1 MGFPGASQ
9 VYRPLPGI
17 PEGLDSPLA
26 FLLVATALNA
36 GLAGRPGMQ
45 LSWWVGL
52 HLGNGAQSRARP
64 VTQEPPSGLCPA
76 QSFPG
81 TSALLSFGRESVSE
95 REGLGV
101 LGCWGLRF
109 QLCCKSRGCS
119 VVGNGE
125 GHPPPFSGALRD
137 LLHVGILS
145 RDGLDTTRSQ
155 AEVPR
160 ESEPRGMHKVPGLQ
174 RWRHGLPGGL
184 LPPWTPPVSACDRSS
199 WPVSPCEMWTPVRA
213 GMGVPGVLVGCGLTH
228 LSSCCRLIPPL
239 NQLELLRNLES
250 KSGLTFRWAGASML
264 ALIPHGSMRASR
276 GAQAGLRPLMAQNV
290 HILLP

>member
-1 MGFPGASQ
+1 MGSGEWGGEGPGEWGGGRDKSVPRQRGDPSLWVKAPAAGGGGVGFPGASQ

-125 GHPPPFSGALRD
+125 GHPPIFWCPAGPA
-137 LLHVGILS
+137 
-145 RDGLDTTRSQ
+145 
-155 AEVPR
+155 
-160 ESEPRGMHKVPGLQ
+160 PRGHP
-174 RWRHGLPGGL
+174 
-184 LPPWTPPVSACDRSS
+184 
-199 WPVSPCEMWTPVRA
+199 
-213 GMGVPGVLVGCGLTH
+213 
-228 LSSCCRLIPPL
+228 
-239 NQLELLRNLES
+239 
-250 KSGLTFRWAGASML
+250 F
-264 ALIPHGSMRASR
+264 
-276 GAQAGLRPLMAQNV
+276 
-290 HILLP
+290 